1 MAWQISFTPQAQKDL
16 AKLDLKEARRIVA
29 FLRERVEPDPKA
41 HGGSLKGQ
49 LREFWRW
56 RVGAYRVLAK
66 IEDEQSLV
74 LVVEIGHR
82 STVYGGH

>member
-16 AKLDLKEARRIVA
+16 AKLDPQEARRIGV
-29 FLRERVEPDPKA
+29 FLRERVVSDPRA
-41 HGGSLKGQ
+41 HGGQLKGQ

-56 RVGAYRVLAK
+56 RVGAYRILAK
-66 IEDEQSLV
+66 IEDEQLLV

-82 STVYGGH
+82 SKIYGGH